1 MSTFAL
7 IHGGGSSGWEWQLV
21 AAQLR
26 ARGHDAVAP
35 DLSDDG
41 SATLS
46 DYAHDVVRA
55 VADSDE
61 LVVVGHS
68 FGAFTAPLV
77 AAHRPVSGLVLVAGM
92 VPTPGES
99 PADWWTNTGH
109 AEAVRHQA
117 GVDGGLTGSEDPTV
131 CYYHDVPAAL
141 ALQAQNR
148 ERSHPSMSA
157 YTEPWPLHEWPEVPT
172 RLVLCT
178 EDRLLP
184 AEFLRRVA
192 GDRLGITPDELAS
205 GHCPAL
211 GHPHALASLLSSYRF
226 P

>member
-1 MSTFAL
+1 MSTVAL
-7 IHGGGSSGWEWQLV
+7 IHGGGGSGWEWQIV
-21 AAQLR
+21 AARMR
-26 ARGHDAVAP
+26 ARGHHAVAP
-35 DLSDDG
+35 DLSVDE

-46 DYAHDVVRA
+46 DYARAVVRA
-55 VADSDE
+55 VAGSDD

-99 PADWWTNTGH
+99 PADWWVNTGH

-117 GVDGGLTGSEDPTV
+117 RADGGLTGSDDPAV

-141 ALQAQNR
+141 AAHAQDR
-148 ERSHPSMSA
+148 ERSHPSMRA
-157 YTEPWPLHEWPEVPT
+157 YTEPWPLGEWPDVPT

-178 EDRLLP
+178 EDRLLL
-184 AEFLRRVA
+184 AELFRRVA
-192 GDRLGITPDELAS
+192 RDRLGITPDELAS
-205 GHCPAL
+205 GHCAAL
-211 GHPHALASLLSSYRF
+211 GHPHELARLLSSYTF
-226 P
+226 